1 VTDLRNAV
9 GDRYAIFMGVDDLSF
24 EGLAVGADG
33 LLAGLVVAFPKETV
47 ALYKL
52 VKAGRLAEAL
62 KLYQWFMPL
71 LHLDVS
77 TKLVQNLKLVEAL
90 VGVGNENVRRPRQPL
105 RGADREFVVQVV
117 QQALA
122 TRPDV
127 SAYL

>member
-1 VTDLRNAV
+1 
-9 GDRYAIFMGVDDLSF
+9 
-24 EGLAVGADG
+24 
-33 LLAGLVVAFPKETV
+33 
-47 ALYKL
+47 
-52 VKAGRLAEAL
+52 
-62 KLYQWFMPL
+62 
-71 LHLDVS
+71 
-77 TKLVQNLKLVEAL
+77 VQNLKLVEAL